1 MCACRFFS
9 FVFFLEK
16 KNKRKKNKTCQHQP
30 RLVSELYGQQ
40 REGTAKKK
48 KRKKT

>member
-1 MCACRFFS
+1 VHAAFS
-9 FVFFLEK
+9 RK
-16 KNKRKKNKTCQHQP
+16 KTKEKKNKTCQHQP

-48 KRKKT
+48 KEKNVTEN